1 MKRTHKEI
9 KKEILKALSDDEEHS
24 YGYLERKVNTNWQ
37 TVRNH
42 CEDLE
47 LFNAIQISHKK
58 VKITKTG
65 INILKKIIKSK

>member
-9 KKEILKALSDDEEHS
+9 KKEIRKALSDGQEHS

-37 TVRNH
+37 TIRNH

-47 LFNAIQISHKK
+47 LFNAIQISKNG
-58 VKITKTG
+58 VKI
-65 INILKKIIKSK
+65 LKQGRDALKRI